1 VLIRRAR
8 VADGAGCAAIYAPFV
23 TETAVSF
30 ETEPPNAAQMAERI
44 TTCLRTHAWLVAED
58 GDELRGYAY
67 AAAHRRR
74 AAYRWAAVVSV
85 YVAPTAQRRGV
96 GRALYGRLLAD
107 LDGYGYRLALAG
119 VTLPNP
125 ASVALHEAM
134 GFEPVGVYRGVGYK
148 LGAWHDVGWWQ
159 RTLGAGTADH
169 PAPLGRPCPDSHQIS
184 G

>member
-8 VADGAGCAAIYAPFV
+8 AEDGAGCAAIYAPFV

-30 ETEPPNAAQMAERI
+30 ETEPPTAAQMAERI
-44 TTCLRTHAWLVAED
+44 VTCLRTHPWLVAED
-58 GDELRGYAY
+58 GDELLGYAY
-67 AAAHRRR
+67 ATTHRQRP
-74 AAYRWAAVVSV
+74 AYQWAAEVSV
-85 YVAPTAQRRGV
+85 YVAPRAQRRGL
-96 GRALYGRLLAD
+96 GRALYGRLLTD
-107 LDGYGYRLALAG
+107 LAACGYRLALAG

-159 RTLGAGTADH
+159 HALGAGTVDD
-169 PAPLGRPCPDSHQIS
+169 PAPPEPF
-184 G
+184 

>member
-8 VADGAGCAAIYAPFV
+8 AEDGARCAAIYAPFV
-23 TETAVSF
+23 VETAVSF
-30 ETEPPNAAQMAERI
+30 ETEPPSAAQMAERI
-44 TTCLRTHAWLVAED
+44 ARCLRTHPWLVAED
-58 GDELRGYAY
+58 GGELLGYAY
-67 AAAHRRR
+67 ATAHRQRP
-74 AAYRWAAVVSV
+74 AYQWAAEVSA
-85 YVAPTAQRRGV
+85 YVAPAAQRRGV

-107 LDGYGYRLALAG
+107 LAACGYRLALAG

-148 LGAWHDVGWWQ
+148 LSAWHDVGWWQ
-159 RTLGAGTADH
+159 RALGDATADE
-169 PAPLGRPCPDSHQIS
+169 PTAPVPYPQIS